1 MEAEVFLLTSNAFHV
16 VGASYHSTAAEIF
29 DLVEEAGLSALVS
42 EAELHKAQQ
51 TLLTPRL
58 RLAAEIS
65 WLPELSDAEIST
77 VMSAQGKFAETALL
91 DLVGNFAEL
100 AKANILADF
109 CVRQSVSEEIV
120 SALLKAWEWIEPDTV
135 LAFLRSTRRAAGMPD
150 PDAKLLNTCLH
161 DLRGVHAVIVVASVL
176 GGKGPGSV
184 MRMLVDDEVLKSSPS
199 SLLPAM
205 VKEYEKRNE
214 RILSTAA
221 ADISDTISKAKTGSL
236 ELSAGLIRIV
246 ELLQEWSKF
255 ARPIAGFYRWRG
267 HSEPRTKALFFE
279 IRSYLL
285 DLVNNE
291 NKLDEAKKLIL
302 WSGAFLA
309 ETEDLKKVSDKDLAD
324 IEAVMADHQ
333 AAELFAP
340 LAAACETAKSA
351 HKEFSKVVRRSGVV
365 TSAPNPVGLFVST
378 LEGYLAKGGD
388 ANLAAVA
395 SLDLSLSFN
404 NDYDDPEVAYKLL
417 QAVMHRLKDCAVS
430 QATMDRL
437 GDDAETLFGN
447 WKIPEIEK
455 QKGNRSRM
463 MTLVEESI
471 LIAPPGLKTE
481 FSTLHSALMKQRR
494 DSRMKLVGWGVII
507 AIIAVPI
514 VLSNSKKTSSYSSS
528 TASDTY
534 RSSTTSANKPFT
546 PDYSTTS
553 NNSIHVVPPT
563 PVDTRSEVKPLPGV
577 GQSLNRSEL
586 RYCIF
591 QGKRLDLLRSL
602 AFTDA
607 AVSSFNALVSDFNGR
622 CANFRYRQNDMDQ
635 VKSEAASKTSQFMTE
650 ASTIAKGW

>member
-1 MEAEVFLLTSNAFHV
+1 MEAGVFLLTSNAFNV
-16 VGASYHSTAAEIF
+16 VGATYHSTAAEIS
-29 DLVEEAGLSALVS
+29 DLVEETGFSASVS

-58 RLAAEIS
+58 RLAAELS
-65 WLPELSDAEIST
+65 WLPELSDAQIST
-77 VMSAQGKFAETALL
+77 VMSAQGKFAERALPEF
-91 DLVGNFAEL
+91 VGKLPEL

-109 CVRQSVSEEIV
+109 CARQSVSEEIV
-120 SALLKAWEWIEPDTV
+120 SALLEAWERIEPDTV

-161 DLRGVHAVIVVASVL
+161 DLKGRHAIIVVASVL
-176 GGKGPGSV
+176 GGKDPGSV
-184 MRMLVDDEVLKSSPS
+184 MRTLVDDEVVKSSPS

-214 RILSTAA
+214 RNLSNAA
-221 ADISDTISKAKTGSL
+221 SDISDTILKAKTGSL
-236 ELSAGLIRIV
+236 ELSATLIRIV
-246 ELLQEWSKF
+246 GLLQEWSKF
-255 ARPIAGFYRWRG
+255 ARPIGGFYRWRG

-279 IRSYLL
+279 IRGFLL

-291 NKLDEAKKLIL
+291 HKLDEAKKLIL
-302 WSGAFLA
+302 WAGAFLA
-309 ETEDLKKVSDKDLAD
+309 ETDDLKKVSDKDLAD
-324 IEAVMADHQ
+324 IEAIMANHK
-333 AAELFAP
+333 AAELFEP

-351 HKEFSKVVRRSGVV
+351 HKEFSKVVRKSGVV
-365 TSAPNPVGLFVST
+365 TSAPSPVGPFVSA

-388 ANLAAVA
+388 ADLAAVA
-395 SLDLSLSFN
+395 SRDLSLSFN
-404 NDYDDPEVAYKLL
+404 NDFDDPEVAYKLL
-417 QAVMHRLKDCAVS
+417 QAAMHRLKNCGVS
-430 QATMDRL
+430 QATTDRL

-455 QKGNRSRM
+455 QKGNLSRM

-471 LIAPPGLKTE
+471 LIAPPGLKME
-481 FSTLHSALMKQRR
+481 FSTLHSTLTKQRR

-514 VLSNSKKTSSYSSS
+514 ILSNAKKTSSYSSS
-528 TASDTY
+528 TGSNAY
-534 RSSTTSANKPFT
+534 RPSTTSANKSFT

-553 NNSIHVVPPT
+553 NNSAYVAPPT
-563 PVDTRSEVKPLPGV
+563 PVDSRSEVKPSSGL
-577 GQSLNRSEL
+577 GQALSRSEL

-591 QGKRLDLLRSL
+591 QGKRLDLLRNL

-607 AVSSFNALVSDFNGR
+607 AVSSFNALVSDFNQR
-622 CANFRYRQNDMDQ
+622 CGNFRYKQNDMDQ